1 MNNKHI
7 SFFRM
12 HPTAIA
18 IGLLVT
24 TIAATSCKT
33 MAPQTMPAVKPLPA
47 QYPGAD
53 TLTQADTLQLSFDQ
67 FFKDRNLQAFID
79 SAMRNNTDLQIA
91 LQRIIK
97 AEARLMARKGAL
109 GPNVSAV
116 ISGSADKYGDYTL
129 NGVGNFDTNL
139 SPNISKD
146 QKIPVS
152 PTTDMFVGLRS
163 DWEIDIWG
171 KLKSLRKAALA
182 EALATREARQF
193 IVTNLIAELTE
204 KYYQLLSLDTELG
217 IVQKNI
223 RLQEQALDI
232 VKAQKEGGR
241 ANELA
246 VQQFAAQLLNTRS
259 IAYTLQQDRVETENE
274 MNALAGHYPQYIKRD
289 TSLFE
294 VPDNIPLFTGVPVA
308 LLSNR
313 PDIRQI
319 ELELLAASEN
329 VKAARKSFLPSLVI
343 SPYLAFNAFTPALLF
358 RGGSSA
364 FGLLGGLSTP
374 LLQQKKLR
382 ADYTIANAENRETV
396 FRYQQILLD
405 AYSEVTTNM
414 SAVKNHQ
421 LTYNLKK
428 KEVKQLQ
435 EAVTTSHEL
444 YQSGYASY
452 LEVITAQKNRL
463 DAELEMV
470 RKKKDIYSAAVHLY
484 RALGGGWKNSATP

>member
-1 MNNKHI
+1 MNITKYI
-7 SFFRM
+7 SF
-12 HPTAIA
+12 HSIA
-18 IGLLVT
+18 MGLLFTSV
-24 TIAATSCKT
+24 IVSSCKT
-33 MAPQTMPAVKPLPA
+33 MAPQNMPEVKPLPA

-53 TLTQADTLQLSFDQ
+53 TLTQSDTIQLSFDQ

-79 SAMRNNTDLQIA
+79 SAMKNNTDLQIA

-139 SPNISKD
+139 SPNLNKD

-152 PTTDMFVGLRS
+152 PTTDMFIGLRS

-182 EALATREARQF
+182 EALATREAKQF
-193 IVTNLIAELTE
+193 VITNLIAELTE
-204 KYYQLLSLDTELG
+204 KYYQLLSLDAELG

-223 RLQEQALDI
+223 RLQEQALEI

-259 IAYTLQQDRVETENE
+259 IAYNMQQERIATENE
-274 MNALAGHYPQYIKRD
+274 MNALAGNYPQYIKRD
-289 TSLFE
+289 TSLFQ
-294 VPDNIPLFTGVPVA
+294 VPDSIPLFSGVPVA

-313 PDIRQI
+313 PDIRQQ

-343 SPYLAFNAFTPALLF
+343 SPYIAFNAFTPALLF
-358 RGGSSA
+358 RGASSA
-364 FGLLGGLSTP
+364 YGLLGGLTAP
-374 LLQQKKLR
+374 LLQQKRLK
-382 ADYTIANAENRETV
+382 ADYTIANAENREAV
-396 FRYQQILLD
+396 YRYQQTLLD

-421 LTYNLKK
+421 LAYLYKER
-428 KEVKQLQ
+428 EVKKLH
-435 EAVTTSHEL
+435 EAVSTAHEL
-444 YQSGYASY
+444 FVFGSASY
-452 LEVITAQKNRL
+452 LEVITAQKNTL

-470 RKKKDIYSAAVHLY
+470 RKKKEIYSAAVNLY
-484 RALGGGWKNSATP
+484 RALGGGWRM

>member
-1 MNNKHI
+1 MNSNKHI
-7 SFFRM
+7 SFLSVRT
-12 HPTAIA
+12 TAITIGMVASMA
-18 IGLLVT
+18 IV
-24 TIAATSCKT
+24 TSCKT
-33 MAPQTMPAVKPLPA
+33 MAPQAMPEIKPLPA

-53 TLTQADTLQLSFDQ
+53 TLTKSDTLQLSFDQ
-67 FFKDRNLQAFID
+67 FFKDKNLQVFID
-79 SAMRNNTDLQIA
+79 SAMKHNTDLQIA

-116 ISGSADKYGDYTL
+116 VSGAADRYGDYTL
-129 NGVGNFDTNL
+129 NGIGNFDTNL
-139 SPNISKD
+139 SPNLSKD

-182 EALATREARQF
+182 EALATREAKQF
-193 IVTNLIAELTE
+193 VVTNLIAELTE
-204 KYYQLLSLDTELG
+204 KYYSLLSLDAELG

-259 IAYTLQQDRVETENE
+259 IAYNLRQDRIATENE
-274 MNALAGHYPQYIKRD
+274 MNALAGNYPQYIKRD

-294 VPDNIPLFTGVPVA
+294 VPNSIPLFSGVPAA

-313 PDIRQI
+313 PDIRQL

-343 SPYLAFNAFTPALLF
+343 SPYIAFNAFTPALLF
-358 RGGSSA
+358 RGASGA
-364 FGLLGGLSTP
+364 YGLLGGITAP
-374 LLQQKKLR
+374 LLQQKRLR

-396 FRYQQILLD
+396 YRYQQTLLD

-414 SAVKNHQ
+414 SAVKNRQ
-421 LTYNLKK
+421 LGYLLKK
-428 KEVKQLQ
+428 KEVMQLQ
-435 EAVTTSHEL
+435 EAVSTSHEL

-452 LEVITAQKNRL
+452 LEVITAQKNTL

-470 RKKKDIYSAAVHLY
+470 RKKKDIYTAAVNLY
-484 RALGGGWKNSATP
+484 RALGGGWRTGQ